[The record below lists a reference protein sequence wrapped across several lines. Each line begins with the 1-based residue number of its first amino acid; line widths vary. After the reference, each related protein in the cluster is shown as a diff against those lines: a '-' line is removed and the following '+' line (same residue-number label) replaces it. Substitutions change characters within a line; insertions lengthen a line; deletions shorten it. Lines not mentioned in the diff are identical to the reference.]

1 MRVIDGASCRQEV
14 KMKKLVSL
22 VLIIA
27 LMGFAVGCGNAADEG
42 SSQTEG
48 ENAQTE
54 VDDTQTE
61 AENTQTEA
69 DDTQTESDVDSD
81 SAADPEDP
89 ESTSEGE
96 NPAGDSPGKDG
107 SVDVDLSAL
116 SSTMIYAQVNDMIM
130 EPGNYMGQ
138 TVKMNGTFA
147 VYQDESTG
155 SNYYAC
161 IIKDATAC
169 CAQGIEFEL
178 EGEPSYPA
186 DYPEEGAEIT
196 VVGTFDTYEE
206 AGMEY
211 CTLRNAK
218 VLE

>member
-1 MRVIDGASCRQEV
+1 MPVIDDVSCRQEV

-54 VDDTQTE
+54 VDDIQTEAESTQTE
-61 AENTQTEA
+61 AES
-69 DDTQTESDVDSD
+69 DDDSES
-81 SAADPEDP
+81 AEDP
-89 ESTSEGE
+89 ESPESSFGSGSSAEE
-96 NPAGDSPGKDG
+96 SAGKDG

-155 SNYYAC
+155 NNYYAC

-206 AGMEY
+206 GGMEY